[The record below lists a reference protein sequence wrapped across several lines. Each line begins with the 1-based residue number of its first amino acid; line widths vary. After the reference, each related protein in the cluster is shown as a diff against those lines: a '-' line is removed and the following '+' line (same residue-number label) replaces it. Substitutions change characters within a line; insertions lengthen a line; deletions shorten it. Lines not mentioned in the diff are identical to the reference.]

1 MKNEILVIRKFNNKT
16 KMAETYK
23 INLSSVDYVVEDEEL
38 FSRVYFKNGNSIKF
52 DMESMKNAK
61 LTTMP
66 LGEMIDDSITY
77 YNDLEED

>member
-1 MKNEILVIRKFNNKT
+1 
-16 KMAETYK
+16 
-23 INLSSVDYVVEDEEL
+23 
-38 FSRVYFKNGNSIKF
+38 
-52 DMESMKNAK
+52 MESMKNAK

>member
-16 KMAETYK
+16 KMVETYK

-61 LTTMP
+61 LTTKP